1 MLSKIELIRKTYDP
15 LSNNE
20 LLMYHLFKSHTVV
33 SFKKNDIILKK
44 NQIMDA
50 YYIIESGY
58 MRSTVENFDNEEVTI
73 EFFKSDDIAFDVVSL
88 FQNTPSQITLEAI
101 TDVRC
106 LKLSFNEFLNFYQQY
121 PDFSEWGRNWM
132 TSAYLK
138 LRKRTISMATH
149 TAMYRYLEFITEM
162 PEIHKDVPLKHI
174 ASFLGVTDTSL
185 SRLRRSKML
194 YSANRQSQ
202 L

>member
-1 MLSKIELIRKTYDP
+1 MLSKIELVKRTYNS
-15 LSNNE
+15 LSINE
-20 LLMYHLFKSHTVV
+20 LLMYHLLKSHSIVT
-33 SFKKNDIILKK
+33 FKKNDVILTR

-58 MRSTVENFDNEEVTI
+58 MRSIVENFDNEEVTI
-73 EFFKSDDIAFDVVSL
+73 EFFKPNDIAFDVVSL

-101 TDVRC
+101 TEVRC
-106 LKLSFNEFLNFYQQY
+106 LKLSFNDFLKFYQQY

-132 TSAYLK
+132 TAAYLK

-149 TAMYRYLEFITEM
+149 SALHRYLEFISEM

-185 SRLRRSKML
+185 SRLRRSKMI
-194 YSANRQSQ
+194 YSRNGQS
-202 L
+202 